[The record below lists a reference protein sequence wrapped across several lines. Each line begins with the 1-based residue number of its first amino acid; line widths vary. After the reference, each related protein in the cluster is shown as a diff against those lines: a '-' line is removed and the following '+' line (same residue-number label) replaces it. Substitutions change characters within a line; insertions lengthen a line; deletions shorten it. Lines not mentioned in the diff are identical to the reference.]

1 MIDREML
8 LTNEIGRTDRL
19 IAIGYPTG
27 WILIII
33 VESTNSMQVYMY
45 FTRSVLF
52 KTLCLTLICNIK
64 KDFALRNP
72 VIFLHFKCREGKST
86 CTGKYNGFVR
96 ENILN
101 KHKCEG

>member
-1 MIDREML
+1 
-8 LTNEIGRTDRL
+8 
-19 IAIGYPTG
+19 
-27 WILIII
+27 
-33 VESTNSMQVYMY
+33 MY
-45 FTRSVLF
+45 FTRSDLF

-72 VIFLHFKCREGKST
+72 VIFFTFQIPRRKST

-101 KHKCEG
+101 KHNCGGLNKKQTLHVNPSLPCHFLQSLEKIRGILAR